1 MKRTQTKT
9 IQQKTATEQDD
20 IQRNN
25 RQLSSCYNNG
35 FRPPRWSETPM
46 TNCENYKLCR
56 VFYNKQDIIED
67 NIEDIEK
74 LVYHREPVNIAM
86 SRYYNQAG
94 LNEKFSYKE
103 GIYHKIKASET
114 TGPTPPNFM
123 VYTPSR
129 VKGYDDQLVH
139 ILNVI
144 GLAFDS
150 KEQHDYKEYEKI
162 SWNKKKARHFYETL
176 FINIFKVAKNLKKKN
191 IVMSMVGANN
201 FASKWEGKSGN
212 IDRFQ
217 IDIWLVA
224 WEKAIKNENCKGLK
238 IKFMGAGN
246 SYIDLTKKYE
256 NLGFFPQLLDQI
268 DINDTILINAWD
280 CWSVPGN
287 GNKNDHSLDG
297 FMGRFSEIGFLGTS
311 ITNPYLLERE
321 NIIGL

>member
-1 MKRTQTKT
+1 MERNQTKT
-9 IQQKTATEQDD
+9 TQRKISTEQDD
-20 IQRNN
+20 IHRNN
-25 RQLSSCYNNG
+25 RQLSSCYCNG
-35 FRPPRWSETPM
+35 FKPPRWSETPM
-46 TNCENYKLCR
+46 TNCENYNLCK
-56 VFYNKQDIIED
+56 VYYNKKDRLTDIKELV
-67 NIEDIEK
+67 EK
-74 LVYHREPVNIAM
+74 REPVNIAM
-86 SRYYNQAG
+86 SRYYKQSDLKKTFG
-94 LNEKFSYKE
+94 YEK
-103 GIYHKIKASET
+103 GIYDTIRASET

-129 VKGYDDQLVH
+129 VQGYGDQLVH

-162 SWNKKKARHFYETL
+162 KWNKTKAIHFYETL

-201 FASKWEGKSGN
+201 FAYKWEGKSGN

-224 WEKAIKNENCKGLK
+224 WENAIKNENCKGLK

-246 SYIDLTKKYE
+246 SYIDITKKYE
-256 NLGFFPQLLDQI
+256 NLGFFPQLLQKI

-287 GNKNDHSLDG
+287 GNSNDNSLDG
-297 FMGRFSEIGFLGTS
+297 YMGRNTEIGYLGTS
-311 ITNPYLLERE
+311 LTNPYLKKRE

>member
-1 MKRTQTKT
+1 MERTQTKT
-9 IQQKTATEQDD
+9 IQQKTAAEQDD

-25 RQLSSCYNNG
+25 RQLSSCYSNG

-46 TNCENYKLCR
+46 TNCKNYKLCK
-56 VFYNKQDIIED
+56 VYYNKKDRLTDIKELV
-67 NIEDIEK
+67 EK
-74 LVYHREPVNIAM
+74 REPVNIEM
-86 SRYYNQAG
+86 SRCYNQSDLKKTFG
-94 LNEKFSYKE
+94 YEK
-103 GIYHKIKASET
+103 GIYDTIRASET

-201 FASKWEGKSGN
+201 FARKWEGKSGN
-212 IDRFQ
+212 IDSFQ

-224 WEKAIKNENCKGLK
+224 WERAIKNENCEGLK

-246 SYIDLTKKYE
+246 SHIDLTKKYE
-256 NLGFFPQLLDQI
+256 NLGFFPQLLDHI
-268 DINDTILINAWD
+268 DIKDTILINAWD

-287 GNKNDHSLDG
+287 GNSNDNSLDG
-297 FMGRFSEIGFLGTS
+297 YMGRNTEIGYLGTS
-311 ITNPYLLERE
+311 LTNPYLKKKE

>member
-1 MKRTQTKT
+1 MERYQTNT
-9 IQQKTATEQDD
+9 IQWKTTSELDD

-25 RQLSSCYNNG
+25 KQLSSCYCSG

-46 TNCENYKLCR
+46 TNHENYKLCK
-56 VFYNKQDIIED
+56 VFYNKQDRIT
-67 NIEDIEK
+67 DIKELVEK
-74 LVYHREPVNIAM
+74 REPVNIAM
-86 SRYYNQAG
+86 SRYYNQSD
-94 LNEKFSYKE
+94 LNKTFGYEK
-103 GIYHKIKASET
+103 GIYDTIRASET

-129 VKGYDDQLVH
+129 VKGYGDQLVH

-144 GLAFDS
+144 GLAFDN
-150 KEQHDYKEYEKI
+150 KEQHDYKEYAKI
-162 SWNKKKARHFYETL
+162 KWNKTKAIHFYETL
-176 FINIFKVAKNLKKKN
+176 FVNIFKVAKNLKKKN

-224 WEKAIKNENCKGLK
+224 WEKAIKNENCKGLS

-246 SYIDLTKKYE
+246 TYIDLTRQYE
-256 NLGFFPQLLDQI
+256 NLGFFPQLLKKI
-268 DINDTILINAWD
+268 DIDDTILINAWD

-287 GNKNDHSLDG
+287 GNSNDNSLDG
-297 FMGRFSEIGFLGTS
+297 YMGRNTEIGYLGTS
-311 ITNPYLLERE
+311 LTNPYLKKKE